1 MSNWL
6 TTAKTSSMPRPVILP
21 QEYARCQGEWSN
33 AAELGDQPSTN
44 LTLGELLG
52 ELASKSRLAGPV
64 LDQLAGWPLKL
75 AVVGKPYA
83 GKSCAAQ
90 HMADKL
96 QLKV

>member
-1 MSNWL
+1 M
-6 TTAKTSSMPRPVILP
+6 AV
-21 QEYARCQGEWSN
+21 QEYARCQGEWSS

-52 ELASKSRLAGPV
+52 ELASKSRLAGPE

-75 AVVGKPYA
+75 AVIGKPYA

-96 QLKV
+96 QLKVWALAHSRWI